1 MVSIV
6 SGLKHNNK
14 KEGMVLITQMIMLI
28 TKILLGGHGT
38 DNTNDNAYNENTF
51 RRAWYSFMV
60 GFSSSLL
67 LCSLWPSLVSNTV
80 RLTG

>member
-51 RRAWYSFMV
+51 RRAWY
-60 GFSSSLL
+60 
-67 LCSLWPSLVSNTV
+67 
-80 RLTG
+80 